1 MILGFGIVANVITL
15 DASKLSKQGKFRD
28 SELAIEDLMQKK
40 KNVTCQQFRHFLIEL
55 FVPKISFLFVA
66 CQKFGSLVSAGNLFL
81 WSPCSWSAS
90 ISGIL

>member
-28 SELAIEDLMQKK
+28 SELATEDLMQRK

-66 CQKFGSLVSAGNLFL
+66 SEVSFRPGIFFFGVLVPGLPAFRAFCN
-81 WSPCSWSAS
+81 
-90 ISGIL
+90 